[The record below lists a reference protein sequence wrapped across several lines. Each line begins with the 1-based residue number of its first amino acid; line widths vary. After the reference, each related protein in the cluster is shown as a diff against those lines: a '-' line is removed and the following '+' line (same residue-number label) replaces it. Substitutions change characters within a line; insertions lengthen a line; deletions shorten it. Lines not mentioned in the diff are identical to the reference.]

1 MRGCWVKLW
10 MIGEQLCHVAIDQS
24 DKDPKW
30 TIMAPEPRLRAEGT
44 DRPYREGGTLMIYY
58 CARCGKPIPR
68 GKEMME
74 KMGGRLVPT
83 HMDCRER
90 YSRKT
95 LDQMIHEA
103 LDKGPGNEL
112 RRKMRGRN
120 G

>member
-1 MRGCWVKLW
+1 
-10 MIGEQLCHVAIDQS
+10 
-24 DKDPKW
+24 
-30 TIMAPEPRLRAEGT
+30 
-44 DRPYREGGTLMIYY
+44 MIYY

-90 YSRKT
+90 YSKKT

-112 RRKMRGRN
+112 RRKMKGGN
-120 G
+120 D

>member
-1 MRGCWVKLW
+1 
-10 MIGEQLCHVAIDQS
+10 
-24 DKDPKW
+24 
-30 TIMAPEPRLRAEGT
+30 
-44 DRPYREGGTLMIYY
+44 MIYY

-68 GKEMME
+68 GKEMIE
-74 KMGGRLVPT
+74 KMNGRLVPT

-103 LDKGPGNEL
+103 LDKGPGNVL

-120 G
+120 D

>member
-1 MRGCWVKLW
+1 
-10 MIGEQLCHVAIDQS
+10 
-24 DKDPKW
+24 
-30 TIMAPEPRLRAEGT
+30 
-44 DRPYREGGTLMIYY
+44 MIYY

-74 KMGGRLVPT
+74 KIGGRLVPT

-90 YSRKT
+90 YSKKT

-120 G
+120 DLERNRRIHRQKDQGNQKGNRM